1 MNIAGQNKNA
11 LFIYGYWATGTRLK
25 KGDGNMYID
34 RIKHARK
41 RQEELKKLAERR
53 ELLRRKYE
61 EFNEKK
67 NSRND

>member
-1 MNIAGQNKNA
+1 
-11 LFIYGYWATGTRLK
+11 
-25 KGDGNMYID
+25 MYID
-34 RIKHARK
+34 RIKHARR